1 MTGPAWSTVPKARL
15 AAPGPVEV
23 PPFVLEAMAR
33 PPLHHR
39 TEAFSALLLEVR
51 RDLARLTCVAP
62 DPGVLLLPGS
72 GTTAF
77 EAALRATVPEGGR
90 VVTVHAGRFGERWAE
105 MARALGHPVDEA
117 TAPWGE
123 PVAPEAVADVVRR
136 VQEEE
141 GRTGAGVAAV
151 TLVHSETSTG
161 VLHDV
166 RAQAAAVRAVAPEA
180 LIVVDVVTSLGVADL
195 RPEAWGFDAIVAG
208 SQKGLLLP
216 PGLGLVWLS
225 ERAYAEPPDPPRA
238 YATDLHAELSRQAK
252 GETGPTPPV
261 TLVAGAAAVL
271 PELLRDG
278 GPERLWT
285 TRARLN
291 DALLAA
297 GAAIGFAPFARTPSP
312 AVAAMRVPDGLRAPD
327 VVAAFAARNV
337 RIGGG
342 QGPTRDTVIRPSTLG
357 WADGLDVL
365 ALAGALESVARELG
379 HDAPYGA
386 AVGAAARVLEA
397 A

>member
-1 MTGPAWSTVPKARL
+1 MTRPAWAAVPKARL

-23 PPFVLEAMAR
+23 PPFVLEALAR

-39 TEAFSALLLEVR
+39 TEAFEALLHAVR
-51 RDLARLTCVAP
+51 KDLARLACVAP
-62 DPGVLLLPGS
+62 DPGVLIVPGS

-90 VVTVHAGRFGERWAE
+90 VVAAHAGRFGERWAE
-105 MARALGHPVDEA
+105 MARALGHPVEEA

-123 PVAPEAVADVVRR
+123 PVAPEAVAEAVRTA
-136 VQEEE
+136 
-141 GRTGAGVAAV
+141 GGGGASGVAAV

-166 RAQAAAVRAVAPEA
+166 RAQAEAVRAVAPEA
-180 LIVVDVVTSLGVADL
+180 RIVVDVVTSLGVAEL
-195 RPEAWGFDAIVAG
+195 RPEAWGFDAVVAG

-225 ERAYAEPPDPPRA
+225 ERALAEPPEPVRA
-238 YATDLHAELSRQAK
+238 YATDLHAERSRQAR
-252 GETGPTPPV
+252 GQTGPTPPV

-271 PELLRDG
+271 PALLADG
-278 GPERLWT
+278 GPERLWA

-327 VVAAFAARNV
+327 VVDACAARGV
-337 RIGGG
+337 RIAGG
-342 QGPTRDTVIRPSTLG
+342 QGPTSATVIRPSTLG
-357 WADGLDVL
+357 WADALDAL
-365 ALAGALESVARELG
+365 ALAATLESVARELG

-386 AVGAAARVLEA
+386 AAGAAARVLEGA
-397 A
+397 